1 MSRARVPNQTR
12 PERSLWRITRHGV
25 RGVASV
31 SLLIAPADARRHD
44 AHVTQSRVVVD
55 RGVIEWRVRCF
66 ADDLE
71 QGLRA
76 FANAPT
82 FVLTTDRRADSL
94 VTAYF
99 NARVFVDADGRRLRA
114 RLVERSREADIV
126 GGAVQVYTLRL
137 EAGAQPKSLTVRN
150 ALLFEQFRTEQN
162 LVLVLVMPGGRRRSL
177 YFAANDDSPQTVT
190 F

>member
-1 MSRARVPNQTR
+1 MRRARVVNQNGFQQ
-12 PERSLWRITRHGV
+12 SLRRFARRCGLGV
-25 RGVASV
+25 GRV
-31 SLLIAPADARRHD
+31 SLLVAAGDARRHD

-71 QGLRA
+71 KGLRA

>member
-1 MSRARVPNQTR
+1 MRRARVVNQNGFQQ
-12 PERSLWRITRHGV
+12 SLRRFARRCRLGV
-25 RGVASV
+25 GRV
-31 SLLIAPADARRHD
+31 SLLVVAGGARRHD

-71 QGLRA
+71 KGLRA

-162 LVLVLVMPGGRRRSL
+162 LVLVLVMPGARRRSL

>member
-1 MSRARVPNQTR
+1 MSRARVVTQDGRKPRLQ
-12 PERSLWRITRHGV
+12 RIGRHCV
-25 RGVASV
+25 RGVGSV
-31 SLLIAPADARRHD
+31 LLLLATGGARRHD

-55 RGVIEWRVRCF
+55 RGVIQWRVRCF

-71 QGLRA
+71 RGLRA
-76 FANAPT
+76 FANAPA

-99 NARVFVDADGRRLRA
+99 NARVYVDADGRRLRA
-114 RLVERSREADIV
+114 RLVESRREVDIV
-126 GGAVQVYTLRL
+126 GGAVQVYSLRL

-150 ALLFEQFRTEQN
+150 ALLFEQFSTEQN
-162 LVLVLVMPGGRRRSL
+162 LVLVLAMPGGRRRSL
-177 YFAANDDSPQTVT
+177 YFSANDDSPQTVT